1 MLPSFFISFR
11 DPHKLEVYSVEYV
24 VDNGSIA
31 FAVTDADKNL
41 ILYTH
46 QVFFLFIS
54 LQRSLVFFFNFGIKK

>member
-1 MLPSFFISFR
+1 MLLVKKVANGTLIFFRFR
-11 DPHKLEVYSVEYV
+11 DPHKLEVYCVEYV

-46 QVFFLFIS
+46 QVNKPDWIGL
-54 LQRSLVFFFNFGIKK
+54 NC

>member
-1 MLPSFFISFR
+1 MLGNFITLKFSILICFR

-46 QVFFLFIS
+46 QVH
-54 LQRSLVFFFNFGIKK
+54 NFSF

>member
-1 MLPSFFISFR
+1 
-11 DPHKLEVYSVEYV
+11 V

-46 QVFFLFIS
+46 QVNKPDWIEL
-54 LQRSLVFFFNFGIKK
+54 NC